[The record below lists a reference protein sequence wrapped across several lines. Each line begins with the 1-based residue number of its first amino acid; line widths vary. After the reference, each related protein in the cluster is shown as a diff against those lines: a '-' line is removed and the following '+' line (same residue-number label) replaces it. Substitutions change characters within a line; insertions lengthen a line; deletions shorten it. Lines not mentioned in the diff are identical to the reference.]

1 MNMEHENL
9 NTTET
14 ANSDLDAVSGSLR
27 LQSLEWFFAKS
38 EIEKHDLKDKHFPNT
53 PIQHC
58 GQWGFHF
65 TLGQIEEMYV
75 KER

>member
-1 MNMEHENL
+1 MKEQNL

-14 ANSDLDAVSGSLR
+14 ANSDLGAVSGSLR
-27 LQSLEWFFAKS
+27 VQSLEWFFAKS

-58 GQWGFHF
+58 RKWGFHF

>member
-1 MNMEHENL
+1 MVARKMENL

-14 ANSDLDAVSGSLR
+14 ANSGSLR

-38 EIEKHDLKDKHFPNT
+38 EIEKHYLKDKHFPNT

-58 GQWGFHF
+58 RKWGFHF